1 MFDSGAL
8 QARDH
13 LRPQHRGDSRR
24 DEQPD
29 KDDRDP
35 FYPPYRVR
43 HTRNMRPIKKAAIR
57 KTIRI
62 VTSMTAN
69 IAVRG
74 GSVNFSYG
82 RSAPP
87 FWVSC

>member
-1 MFDSGAL
+1 M
-8 QARDH
+8 Q
-13 LRPQHRGDSRR
+13 QQYRGDSCR
-24 DEQPD
+24 DEQAH
-29 KDDRDP
+29 KDDRAP
-35 FYPPYRVR
+35 RYRVR